1 MMMLTDFVSSLPVLL
16 AESEITHAVSSGNG
30 PSPSFQ
36 WAIVLFFVILGL
48 LVTLSPPKRTYEIK
62 KEKS

>member
-1 MMMLTDFVSSLPVLL
+1 MLFTNLLSSLPVLL
-16 AESEITHAVSSGNG
+16 AETDLTPAVSSGNG

-62 KEKS
+62 KEKN